1 MQKGEFCGIMDDMDL
16 SELSLPA
23 KEIFSNNFFTITNT
37 LALIFVLSAVLVF
50 IFYLAFRKREEV
62 PNFLQNFFEWM
73 LESIGGFMDSIIQD
87 EKRTKEIFPLAI
99 TIFFLILIS
108 NLFELLPGLGV
119 FSISRSPSSDLNFG
133 LALSFV
139 AMTTIHFLAL
149 RNLGWLR
156 YSQKFLNFK
165 SAPNFIIGV
174 FEFVGEFTK
183 TISLAFRLFGNL
195 FAGEVILTLAYSSIP
210 LLVPVPILFFEIFVG
225 LLQAFIFSTLLV
237 IFYVLAC
244 DVLEL

>member
-1 MQKGEFCGIMDDMDL
+1 MDL

-37 LALIFVLSAVLVF
+37 LALIFVLGAVLVF
-50 IFYLAFRKREEV
+50 IFYLAFRNREEV
-62 PNFLQNFFEWM
+62 PGFMQNFFEWM
-73 LESIGGFMDSIIQD
+73 LEGIGGFMNSITQD
-87 EKRTKEIFPLAI
+87 EKRTKEIFPLAV

-139 AMTTIHFLAL
+139 AMTTIHFLAFK
-149 RNLGWLR
+149 NLGGFR
-156 YSQKFLNFK
+156 YSQKFFNFK
-165 SAPNFIIGV
+165 NVPNFIMGI
-174 FEFVGEFTK
+174 FEFMGEFTK

-244 DVLEL
+244 EVMEL